1 MQKIKK
7 IFQGLVLSIL
17 LAGCMGVLKDVL
29 SSILSSFETGVF
41 LSPLWM
47 ESWGCGSSSSVPQS
61 EPSAPD
67 PTPPEEP
74 AAPEPPQN
82 HPLLDDNT
90 RRAELDERAGFHLA
104 NLPDAA
110 RSDFLDAQVIIDKAI
125 EKALLSDGYSRDEL
139 NLKNKRNEIRSF
151 LFYPRGKLL
160 PYKKYLEYVQ
170 EVELGT
176 HRSDPYQRIM
186 KALRSSE
193 LELTHKPIKR
203 WELNKYKWR

>member
-1 MQKIKK
+1 MKNMIQRMKNMIQRL
-7 IFQGLVLSIL
+7 FLSFLITLIL
-17 LAGCMGVLKDVL
+17 SLLKDVL
-29 SSILSSFETGVF
+29 LESLETLF
-41 LSPLWM
+41 FFSPLLMQNW
-47 ESWGCGSSSSVPQS
+47 GSSSRVPQP
-61 EPSAPD
+61 ELPTPD
-67 PTPPEEP
+67 PTPPPAEP
-74 AAPEPPQN
+74 AAPD
-82 HPLLDDNT
+82 LDLDDNT

-104 NLPDAA
+104 NLTDND
-110 RSDFLDAQVIIDKAI
+110 RNDILDTQVIIDKAI
-125 EKALLSDGYSRDEL
+125 EKTLLSDGYSRDEL
-139 NLKNKRNEIRSF
+139 NLLNKRNEIRGL

-170 EVELGT
+170 EIELGT